1 MTAKSRF
8 LQADV
13 TRALRAVKQAGCIP
27 ASCKIDEDGS
37 ITVELIGEAGVAPD
51 DNPWDRELN
60 NGPPSF
66 PT

>member
-37 ITVELIGEAGVAPD
+37 IIVALIGEAGVAPNE
-51 DNPWDRELN
+51 NPWDEELN
-60 NGPPSF
+60 NGSSSF

>member
-37 ITVELIGEAGVAPD
+37 ITVALIGEAGVEPD

-66 PT
+66 PA

>member
-37 ITVELIGEAGVAPD
+37 IIVALIGEAGVVPNE
-51 DNPWDRELN
+51 NPWDEELN
-60 NGPPSF
+60 YGSSSL